1 MRSPRSVPL
10 SALASL
16 VMLGLACS
24 TAERIEPPAA
34 KAPAAT
40 APDVETASAPA
51 EPAAPVKKAPP
62 PQPKPELTGPAAEVT
77 VAGVFSDNMVLQR
90 GTPVPVWGWTEPG
103 ALVTVSF
110 DGKVAKALAGDDGR
124 WTATLPAGPARAEPS
139 DMTVASANTIT
150 ITNVVV
156 GEVWVC
162 SGQSNMAWTVARLVN
177 SKDPND
183 PVAAEIAASKQPLF
197 RQYQVPNNLAPD
209 GPAKDVKGKWVESTP
224 ETVPNFTAVGYFFGK
239 RLRAELGVPVGLIKT
254 AWGGTPAEAWTR
266 IAALKAEPR
275 AAPYIEAWDKRTSA
289 WDPDGAAERHEKQL
303 AAWQKAAAK
312 AKEQRKRPRRKPRAP
327 ASPKRSP
334 HHPSTLNNG
343 MIAPIVPYAMSG
355 AIWYQGESN
364 AGRAHAY
371 QKIFSNMISDWR
383 RQWGRGEFPF
393 GFVQLANFR
402 KAQPEPAEDAWAEL
416 REAQTM
422 ALKLPA
428 TGQAVIIDIGEAGN
442 IHPRNKQ
449 DVGGR
454 LALWALGTVYGRD
467 IVYSGPVFRSME
479 ARGATVRVTF
489 DHAGA
494 GLMAGKKEGL
504 APTVP
509 TPGEKLKWFQI
520 AGEDRKWSWA
530 EARIVGKNAVDVTSP
545 SVAAPVAVRYAWSTN
560 PEGCNLYNRAGLP
573 ASPFR
578 TDDWPGI
585 TVGK

>member
-1 MRSPRSVPL
+1 MQTMGSLRGIVFM
-10 SALASL
+10 SL
-16 VMLGLACS
+16 VAFGLSCS
-24 TAERIEPPAA
+24 TAEQAPAPVPTP
-34 KAPAAT
+34 KAPDAIAA
-40 APDVETASAPA
+40 P
-51 EPAAPVKKAPP
+51 APVKKTPP
-62 PQPKPELTGPAAEVT
+62 PKPEPELKGPAAEVT
-77 VAGVFSDNMVLQR
+77 VAGIFSDGMVLQR

-110 DGKVAKALAGDDGR
+110 AGKTAKALAGAGGR
-124 WTATLPAGPARAEPS
+124 WTATLPAGPARAKPS
-139 DMTVASANTIT
+139 EMTVSSANTIK

-162 SGQSNMAWTVARLVN
+162 SGQSNMAWTVSRMVN

-183 PVAAEIAASKQPLF
+183 PVAAEIAAARGPLF
-197 RQYQVPNNLAPD
+197 RQYQVPNNLSPD
-209 GPAKDVKGKWVESTP
+209 APAKDVKGAWVESTP

-239 RLRAELGVPVGLIKT
+239 RLRAELDVPVGLIKT

-266 IAALKAEPR
+266 REALEGEPR
-275 AAPYIEAWDKRTSA
+275 AAPYLELWKKRAEAWN
-289 WDPDGAAERHEKQL
+289 PE
-303 AAWQKAAAK
+303 AAAK
-312 AKEQRKRPRRKPRAP
+312 RYERQLATWKQAVAKSKEKKRRLPRKPRAP
-327 ASPKRSP
+327 NSPKKSP
-334 HHPSTLNNG
+334 HYPSTLNNG
-343 MIAPIVPYAMSG
+343 MIAPLVPYAMSG

-383 RQWGRGEFPF
+383 AQWGRGDFPF

-402 KAQPEPAEDAWAEL
+402 KASPEPAEDAWAEL
-416 REAQTM
+416 REAQAM
-422 ALKLPA
+422 ALRLPA

-449 DVGGR
+449 DVGTR
-454 LALWALGTVYGRD
+454 LALWALATVYDRD
-467 IVYSGPVFRSME
+467 IVYSGPVFRAME
-479 ARGATVRVTF
+479 VRGAAVRVTF

-494 GLMAGKKEGL
+494 GLMMGKKEGR

-509 TPGEKLKWFQI
+509 TPDAKLKWFQI
-520 AGEDRKWSWA
+520 AGEDKKWSWA
-530 EARIVGKNAVDVTSP
+530 EAKIAGKNAVDVTAP

-560 PEGCNLYNRAGLP
+560 PEGCNLYNRTGLP